1 MIIPELLNFANENN
15 LSVFILTRSKYKS
28 KYEDQEIKYFKR
40 EFGNRLQFFE
50 KDKYVSSYQIIDS
63 CSFITGVDSTLL
75 YESILRNNK
84 TCIFSIRGKLL
95 GLKGFNFGWP
105 YNYDQYGV
113 FWTNIPETKKIKNI
127 SYKNI
132 DVIKGGTERHNSTQ
146 NALNYLKNKKIK
158 NVFIHD
164 AARPNLSIKLL
175 HRLKKELKK
184 NNAVVPYLKSENS
197 VKYKIKNKINNL
209 DRNKIFLTQTPQ
221 CFNFQELFNLY
232 KSNKEK
238 ITDEASLYLRK
249 NRKIKFILGDKKNF
263 KITTIEDLN
272 YLKSNTYYG
281 IGFDIHRLIK
291 NKKLFLGGIK
301 IPFHSG
307 LQGHSDGDVI
317 IHAIIDSFLGAMKK
331 GDIGTYYPSNSS
343 KFKNIRS
350 KNMLKPI
357 VELLNDNNFS
367 INNIDIN
374 LICENPKVSK
384 IRNRIIKSL
393 SELLSINRNLINLKG
408 KTVEKLGI
416 IGKEQAIACE
426 VICSLSK

>member
-1 MIIPELLNFANENN
+1 M
-15 LSVFILTRSKYKS
+15 SDCFILLSAGKS
-28 KYEDQEIKYFKR
+28 KRFKSKL
-40 EFGNRLQFFE
+40 NKQFLTYKNKPLFE
-50 KDKYVSSYQIIDS
+50 HSLKTALDSKIFKKVLIVS
-63 CSFITGVDSTLL
+63 
-75 YESILRNNK
+75 N
-84 TCIFSIRGKLL
+84 
-95 GLKGFNFGWP
+95 
-105 YNYDQYGV
+105 
-113 FWTNIPETKKIKNI
+113 KKIKNI

-209 DRNKIFLTQTPQ
+209 DRNKILLTQTPQ

-238 ITDEASLYLRK
+238 ITDEASLYLRN